1 MSAAEK
7 FMFDLTFDNEVDPSQ
22 ETETNDENIIEDQEP
37 EIIVPTFS
45 EEEVEIARQQGYE
58 AGKEEGLAATTEIL
72 TKQINETLIK
82 IDEKLIPAF
91 QKQDSMNHEIS
102 RAAHSLAF
110 SICKKMMPA
119 MAKQNSFGEVEKVIE
134 EVFSKV
140 LEDPRI
146 TIVVHADM
154 VEAIELRL
162 KELAEERE
170 FKGRIHVKENKATE
184 SSDCRVDWAN
194 GGIER
199 NTKELW
205 ANITSILNRN
215 IGEKPTIW
223 DNPEEI
229 EVNNTENT
237 DYIVE
242 TEEPVPSVDNN
253 MQVETP
259 PQKKDVEIDTDEC
272 EQEQPVDQFK
282 QTKAD
287 D

>member
-102 RAAHSLAF
+102 RAAHSLAI

-134 EVFSKV
+134 EVFSKA
-140 LEDPRI
+140 LEVPRI

-170 FKGRIHVKENKATE
+170 FKGRIHVKANKATE

-199 NTKELW
+199 NTNELW

-229 EVNNTENT
+229 EVKNTENT

-242 TEEPVPSVDNN
+242 TEEPVPSVDSN

-259 PQKKDVEIDTDEC
+259 PQEKDVEIDTDEC
-272 EQEQPVDQFK
+272 DQEQPVDQFQ